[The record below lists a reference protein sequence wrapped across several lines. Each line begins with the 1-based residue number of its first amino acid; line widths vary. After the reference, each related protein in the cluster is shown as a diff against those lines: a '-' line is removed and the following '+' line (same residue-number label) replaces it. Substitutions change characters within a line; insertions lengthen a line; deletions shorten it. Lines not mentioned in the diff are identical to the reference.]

1 MYSKINILIS
11 ILLLFILANCQKESP
26 VNTSYQPVTLTIDI
40 PANFPPIIHP
50 DDNPLTE
57 EGVELGRHLFWENK
71 LSGNNSIACANCH
84 LPQYAF
90 SDPNKFSIG
99 IYGDLSLIHI

>member
-1 MYSKINILIS
+1 MSKRKSSLYILPACTIN
-11 ILLLFILANCQKESP
+11 NRHPE
-26 VNTSYQPVTLTIDI
+26 
-40 PANFPPIIHP
+40 NFPPIIHP
-50 DDNPLTE
+50 EDNPLTE

-99 IYGDLSLIHI
+99 IHGDSGKRNSMVLQNLAWSENFFGMADP